1 VVSTGSVTERY
12 ENLVV
17 GGGMAGLPIA
27 LRAARHGRTAFV
39 EKEKL
44 GGTCLNR
51 GCIPTKTM
59 IASAA
64 VAHHVRRAAEFGVHT
79 GQPRVDLSEVVDR
92 KDKIVADIRGGSYR
106 AVGQAPGM
114 DFFEAEGRFV
124 GPRRLRLG
132 SDGPVIEAD
141 RIFLVTGTRTAV
153 PDIEGIDRVP
163 YFTSRSL
170 LDLRELPEHLVVVGG
185 GYIGCE
191 FAQMFR
197 RFGSHVT
204 VVQRADRLMAGE
216 DVEVSAAVLE
226 GFVADGLDVRLS
238 TTCISVEGTA
248 GAIAVGC
255 RGAPGEEIH
264 GSHLLVATGRVPNS
278 DRLGLEHLALE
289 PSDGGFLGVDEQ
301 LRTSAE
307 DVWALGDLRGGPMFT
322 HTARDDADVVYRTVF
337 RDTDRSIADRI
348 VPHAVFVDPEVAA
361 VGLTE
366 AEARTEGYDVIVGR
380 QEFEGVAKARAIG
393 SRIGLVKFVVDG
405 ATDRILGCHIAGP
418 DAGNLVHE
426 AVIAMVAGATYGD
439 IGRAI
444 HVHPTLAEGVN
455 SAAGGVHRPAQ

>member
-1 VVSTGSVTERY
+1 MRERY
-12 ENLVV
+12 DNLVI

-64 VAHHVRRAAEFGVHT
+64 VAHHIRRAAEFGVHV
-79 GQPRVDLSEVVDR
+79 GQPQVALGEVVDR
-92 KDKIVADIRGGSYR
+92 KDKIVEEIRAGSYR
-106 AVGQAPGM
+106 AVDTADGL
-114 DFFEAEGRFV
+114 DFFEAEGQFV
-124 GPRRLRLG
+124 GPRRLRAG
-132 SDGPVIEAD
+132 GADGPVIEAD
-141 RIFLVTGTRTAV
+141 RIFLITGTRTAT
-153 PDIEGIDRVP
+153 PDIDGIDRVP

-185 GYIGCE
+185 GYIGSE

-197 RFGSHVT
+197 RFGSRVT
-204 VVQRADRLMAGE
+204 VVQRADRLVPGE
-216 DVEVSAAVLE
+216 DTEVSAAVLE
-226 GFVADGLDVRLS
+226 GFLADGIDVRLS
-238 TTCISVEGTA
+238 TTCTNVEGAA
-248 GAIAVGC
+248 GAITVGC
-255 RGAPGEEIH
+255 SGAAAEQIH
-264 GSHLLVATGRVPNS
+264 ASHLLVATGRVPNS

-289 PSDGGFLGVDEQ
+289 PAAGGFLGVDEQ

-322 HTARDDADVVYRTVF
+322 HTARDDADVVYRNVF
-337 RDTDRSIADRI
+337 RDGERSIADRI

-366 AEARTEGYDVIVGR
+366 AEARAAGYDVIVGR

-393 SRIGLVKFVVDG
+393 STIGLIKFVVDG

-455 SAAGGVHRPAQ
+455 SAAGGVHRPAR

>member
-1 VVSTGSVTERY
+1 MRERY
-12 ENLVV
+12 DNLVI
-17 GGGMAGLPIA
+17 GGGMAGLPMA

-64 VAHHVRRAAEFGVHT
+64 VAQQVRRAAEFGVHV
-79 GQPRVDLSEVVDR
+79 GQPHVDLGEVVDR
-92 KDKIVADIRGGSYR
+92 KDRIVGDIRAGSYR
-106 AVGQAPGM
+106 AVGKANGL
-114 DFFEAEGRFV
+114 DFFESEGRFV
-124 GPRRLRLG
+124 GPRRLQIG
-132 SDGPVIEAD
+132 DGDGPVIEAD
-141 RIFLVTGTRTAV
+141 RIFLITGTRTAV
-153 PDIEGIDRVP
+153 PAIEGIERAP
-163 YFTSRSL
+163 HLTSRTL
-170 LDLRELPEHLVVVGG
+170 LDLRVLPEHLVVIGG

-197 RFGSHVT
+197 RFGSRVT
-204 VVQRADRLMAGE
+204 IVQRADRLLPGE
-216 DVEVSAAVLE
+216 DEEISAAVLQ
-226 GFVADGLDVRLS
+226 GFLADGVDVRLS
-238 TTCISVEGTA
+238 TTCVRVDGSA
-248 GAIAVGC
+248 GALRVGC
-255 RGAPGEEIH
+255 AGSGQDEIE
-264 GSHLLVATGRVPNS
+264 GSDLLVATGRVPNS
-278 DRLGLEHLALE
+278 DRLGIEHLGLE
-289 PSDGGFLGVDEQ
+289 PADGGFLGVDGR
-301 LRTSAE
+301 LRTVVE

-322 HTARDDADVVYRTVF
+322 HTARDDADVVYRNLF
-337 RDTDRSIADRI
+337 GDSERSVADRI

-366 AEARTEGYDVIVGR
+366 AEARAAGYDVLVGR

-393 SRIGLVKFVVDG
+393 STIGLVKFVVDA

-418 DAGNLVHE
+418 DAGDLVHE
-426 AVIAMVAGATYGD
+426 AVIAMTTGATYTD

-455 SAAGGVHRPAQ
+455 SAAGGVHRPAR